1 MCGIAGVF
9 AAGAGNPPDR
19 GLLQRMIHQVAH
31 RGPDGYGF
39 HAEGPVG
46 LAHARL
52 SIIDIA
58 GGDQPIHNED
68 QTVWVVFNG
77 EIFNYLELRRE
88 LSARGHRFYT
98 RSDTEV
104 IVHAYE
110 EYGQDFV
117 RHLNGQFA
125 IALWDRRRQHLVLAR
140 DRVGIRPL
148 FYTRL
153 GGSLL
158 FASEVKSLFAHAE
171 VPRRLNPTALGELF
185 TYWSPLAPASIFED
199 IYSLPPGHTLT
210 ADAQGRVSVDCYWDW
225 VFPDRGAPD
234 ARSLPEAVE
243 GLREHLSQAVRLQV
257 RADVPVGAYASG
269 GLDSSVIIG
278 LIKKL
283 TDAPLHT
290 FSLRFDDAE
299 FDEGGFQ
306 QALVERYNT
315 VHSELR
321 VSRADIGRGFAKA
334 IWHIESPIL
343 RTAPIPM
350 MLLSGLVRKS
360 GYKVVLTGEGADE
373 VLAGYDLFRES
384 KIRRFWAKNP
394 QSRMRPAL
402 LRRLYPYLAH
412 SPAALNAY
420 SARFFGEGIEH
431 HQKPYFSHVPRWRTT
446 QRTWRFFSADLRQRL
461 SNVDPWA
468 RMERYLPTR
477 MNGWRPLDRDQYIE
491 AHTLLSGY
499 ILSSQGDR
507 VAMANSV
514 EGRVPF
520 LDHQVIDYCNHL
532 PTRYKIM
539 GLNEKFVLKEAA
551 RGLVPDAILERK
563 KQPYRAPDSAS
574 FFACAESKALTDELL
589 SPARLRDAGYF
600 DVDATQKLLAK
611 CRDGRAIGF
620 ADNMAFVGIVST
632 MMLDD
637 LFVHGRGL
645 SAPASD
651 RWKRLESSVAE
662 AVETL

>member
-1 MCGIAGVF
+1 
-9 AAGAGNPPDR
+9 
-19 GLLQRMIHQVAH
+19 
-31 RGPDGYGF
+31 
-39 HAEGPVG
+39 
-46 LAHARL
+46 
-52 SIIDIA
+52 
-58 GGDQPIHNED
+58 
-68 QTVWVVFNG
+68 
-77 EIFNYLELRRE
+77 
-88 LSARGHRFYT
+88 
-98 RSDTEV
+98 
-104 IVHAYE
+104 
-110 EYGQDFV
+110 
-117 RHLNGQFA
+117 
-125 IALWDRRRQHLVLAR
+125 
-140 DRVGIRPL
+140 
-148 FYTRL
+148 
-153 GGSLL
+153 
-158 FASEVKSLFAHAE
+158 
-171 VPRRLNPTALGELF
+171 
-185 TYWSPLAPASIFED
+185 
-199 IYSLPPGHTLT
+199 
-210 ADAQGRVSVDCYWDW
+210 VDCYWDW
-225 VFPDRGAPD
+225 TFPDRGTPD

-243 GLREHLSQAVRLQV
+243 GLRERLSQAVRLQV

-269 GLDSSVIIG
+269 GLDSSVIIA
-278 LIKKL
+278 LVKRL
-283 TDAPLHT
+283 TEAPLHT

-299 FDEGGFQ
+299 FDEGSFQ
-306 QALVERYNT
+306 RALVERYGT

-321 VSRADIGRGFAKA
+321 VSRADIGNAFAKA

-350 MLLSGLVRKS
+350 MLLSRLVRKS

-394 QSRMRPAL
+394 QSQMRPAL
-402 LRRLYPYLAH
+402 LRRLYPYLTH
-412 SPAALNAY
+412 SPAALSAY

-446 QRTWRFFSADLRQRL
+446 QRTWRFFSTDLRQRL
-461 SNVDPWA
+461 AGLDTLA
-468 RMERYLPTR
+468 RMERYLPKR
-477 MNGWRPLDRDQYIE
+477 MQGWRPLDRDQYIE

-499 ILSSQGDR
+499 ILSAQGDR

-520 LDHQVIDYCNHL
+520 LDHHVIDYCNHL

-551 RGLVPDAILERK
+551 RGLVPDVILERK

-589 SPARLRDAGYF
+589 SPGRLRDAGYF

-620 ADNMAFVGIVST
+620 ADNMAFVGIMST

-637 LFVHGRGL
+637 LFMRGHGL
-645 SAPASD
+645 SSPPDND
-651 RWKRLESSVAE
+651 RARSTEPIEVL
-662 AVETL
+662 

>member
-1 MCGIAGVF
+1 MCGVAGIL
-9 AAGAGNPPDR
+9 AAGACDPPDR
-19 GLLQRMIHQVAH
+19 GLLERMIRQVAH

-39 HAEGPVG
+39 HVDGPVG

-52 SIIDIA
+52 SIIDLA

-68 QTVWVVFNG
+68 KTVWVVFNG
-77 EIFNYLELRRE
+77 EIFNYIELRQD
-88 LSARGHRFYT
+88 LAARGHRFYT

-125 IALWDRRRQHLVLAR
+125 IALWDDRRRHLVLAR

-148 FYTRL
+148 FYARL
-153 GGSLL
+153 GGALL
-158 FASEVKSLFAHAE
+158 FASEAKCLFAHAA
-171 VPRRLNPTALGELF
+171 VQRRLNATALGELF
-185 TYWSPLAPASIFED
+185 TYWSVLPPATIFEG
-199 IYSLPPGHTLT
+199 IYSLPPGHVLT
-210 ADAQGRVSVDCYWDW
+210 AGEDGRVMVDCYWDW
-225 VFPDRGAPD
+225 VFPDRGVPD
-234 ARSLPEAVE
+234 ARSLPEVVA
-243 GLREHLSQAVRLQV
+243 GLREHLSRAVRLQV

-278 LIKKL
+278 LVKTL
-283 TDAPLHT
+283 TQAPLHT
-290 FSLRFDDAE
+290 FSLRFDDEE
-299 FDEGGFQ
+299 FDEGRFQ
-306 QALVERYNT
+306 RALVERYGT

-321 VSRADIGRGFAKA
+321 VSRSDIGRALTKA
-334 IWHIESPIL
+334 VWHIESPIL

-350 MLLSGLVRKS
+350 MLLAGLVRRS

-373 VLAGYDLFRES
+373 VLAGYDLFREA
-384 KIRRFWAKNP
+384 KIRRFWAKDP

-402 LRRLYPYLAH
+402 LRRLYPYLAN
-412 SPAALNAY
+412 SPATLSVY

-446 QRTWRFFSADLRQRL
+446 QRAWRFFSGDLRRKL
-461 SNVDPWA
+461 ADIDPLA
-468 RMERYLPTR
+468 RMERYLPPR
-477 MNGWRPLDRDQYIE
+477 VKGWRPLDRDQYIE

-520 LDHQVIDYCNHL
+520 LDHHLIDYCNHL
-532 PTRYKIM
+532 PVRYKIM
-539 GLNEKFVLKEAA
+539 GLNEKFALKELA
-551 RGLVPDAILERK
+551 RELVPDAILERK

-574 FFACAESKALTDELL
+574 FFACAESKALTEELL

-600 DVDATQKLLAK
+600 DVDAGQRLLAK
-611 CRDGRAIGF
+611 CREGRAIGF
-620 ADNMAFVGIVST
+620 ADNMAFVGMIST
-632 MMLDD
+632 MALDD
-637 LFVHGRGL
+637 LFVRGHGL
-645 SAPASD
+645 SAPTSD
-651 RWKRLESSVAE
+651 DWSRSARGTAE
-662 AVETL
+662 PVEA